1 MYVIEGSKR
10 HVGIFHVTTR
20 LEFSDGVGGTLDIP
34 VKFKITRDGTAAI
47 ECQAVLDSL
56 KSDVISLAPELQQ
69 PSRRLLKTATAVTDN
84 CPAAKCTRKLLA
96 EKKHEV
102 FDELCALHGQDHSSL
117 LHIIREIHGVNC
129 LNHSHNLFMAAWF
142 KHQSVTQLNII
153 QRERCATCMQRIW
166 RLMRE
171 HEREHYAFISGNR
184 GQSVKVALT
193 VYEPHAIS
201 NLIFAYSKI
210 FATDGDHFEYYLNE
224 SIKYQVFK
232 QEIPLDAELPP
243 HPVPVEKIPSHKTSR
258 QCWEPDCAYAMVLNH
273 DEDLRYLFHHAAQ
286 PKIFDDGK
294 TRESNALVD
303 CVLRGLMCKFAYAAV
318 ISEVNI
324 LYKFACM
331 SVVIICMCLRL

>member
-1 MYVIEGSKR
+1 
-10 HVGIFHVTTR
+10 VGIFHVTTR
-20 LEFSDGVGGTLDIP
+20 LEFSDGAGGTLDIP
-34 VKFKITRDGTAAI
+34 VKFKITRDGTSSI

-56 KSDVISLAPELQQ
+56 QTDVISLAPELQQ
-69 PSRRLLKTATAVTDN
+69 LNRRLLKTATAVTDN

-102 FDELCALHGQDHSSL
+102 FDELRALHGQDHSSL
-117 LHIIREIHGVNC
+117 LHTIREIHGVNC

-142 KHQSVTQLNII
+142 KHQIVTQSNII

-166 RLMRE
+166 RLKRE
-171 HEREHYAFISGNR
+171 HQRERHPVISGNR
-184 GQSVKVALT
+184 AHILKEAVT
-193 VYEPHAIS
+193 VIEPHAIS

-224 SIKYQVFK
+224 SIKYRVFK
-232 QEIPLDAELPP
+232 QEIPLDAELPH

-318 ISEVNI
+318 ISEVNRFF
-324 LYKFACM
+324 KFAGIT
-331 SVVIICMCLRL
+331 VLFLYLY